1 VVRWQAFAVAA
12 PALSEAGRALLYQYG
27 IGLGYLAT
35 VRHDGAPRVHPFCP
49 IITGGR
55 LWGLIGPSP
64 KQRDLLRDGR
74 YAVHAF
80 PCRDRD
86 DEFVVSGRARHVDDA
101 TLEAEV
107 RAAYAAS
114 GGRSDHSELLF
125 ELLIA
130 SALLATYKVRG
141 EPDNWPPRYTRWR
154 AP

>member
-1 VVRWQAFAVAA
+1 MVPWRAFEAAA
-12 PALSEAGRALLYQYG
+12 PDLAAAGRSLLYQYG

-35 VRHDGAPRVHPFCP
+35 VRRDGAPRVHPFCP
-49 IITGGR
+49 IIASGS
-55 LWGLIGPSP
+55 LWALVGPSP

-80 PCRDRD
+80 PARDRD
-86 DEFVVSGRARHVDDA
+86 DEFLVTGRARRVDDA
-101 TLEAEV
+101 VAEAAV

-114 GGRSDHSELLF
+114 GGGSDHSELLF

-130 SALLATYKVRG
+130 SALLATYKARG